1 MPKPGAETKRGV
13 PWVTLLLIGVNLA
26 AAVFLMFNPDRIFD
40 LGFQPAK
47 PSILTAFV
55 CLFLH
60 ENLFHLM
67 ANMIFLA
74 GVGPLV
80 ELAVGRLQA
89 AAIYVIGGL
98 AGVGGYWLMCPDFHA
113 NTPIVGASGA
123 LAAWIGY
130 AAVRYMSYR
139 VPILPNVGVPV
150 GVIGAL
156 WVILQLVGGI
166 VAAMQEVQGGVAYW
180 SHAAGFLAGL
190 LMSLVFRTSK
200 KMSLDLGHEVLDQM
214 NQRGPAAV
222 LRAAEQHLQRHP
234 DDLRAMRQKA
244 EALERMH
251 EYEAA
256 AQAWYDYQ
264 KKAPTGA
271 EPEIIANLAGVN
283 GLDLIP
289 PMERAKLADQ
299 FRESHREEAIL
310 LLESLVSR
318 PADDPLRP
326 DAMLSLAMLLK
337 AQDEARSKQLLQEL
351 QEKYT
356 FHGAT
361 ELARAKGLIE

>member
-1 MPKPGAETKRGV
+1 M
-13 PWVTLLLIGVNLA
+13 PWVTLTLIGVNLA
-26 AAVFLMFNPDRIFD
+26 AAVFLMLNPDRIFD
-40 LGFQPAK
+40 LGFQPAY
-47 PSILTAFV
+47 PSIVTAFV

-60 ENLFHLM
+60 ENLLHLL

-80 ELAVGRLQA
+80 ELAVGRIQA
-89 AAIYVIGGL
+89 AAIYIIGGL
-98 AGVGGYWLMCPDFHA
+98 AGVGGYWLMCPEVHA

-139 VPILPNVGVPV
+139 VPILPKVGVPV

-156 WVILQLVGGI
+156 WVVLQLAGGI

-190 LMSLVFRTSK
+190 LMSLVFKTSK

-251 EYEAA
+251 EAEAA
-256 AQAWYDYQ
+256 AQAWHAYLQ
-264 KKAPTGA
+264 KTPTGSEA
-271 EPEIIANLAGVN
+271 EVISNLAGVG

-299 FRESHREEAIL
+299 FRDSHRKEAIL
-310 LLESLVSR
+310 LLESLVAR
-318 PADDPLRP
+318 PDSDPLRP
-326 DAMLSLAMLLK
+326 DAMLSLAMLVK
-337 AQDEARSKQLLQEL
+337 PQDEARAEQLLKEL
-351 QEKYT
+351 QEKYA

-361 ELARAKGLIE
+361 EVARAKGLIA